1 MTATKC
7 PNCQTTIPAP
17 TKVPQRV
24 ATVRMP
30 ASLYGRLQDKARETG
45 ESLNSLCV
53 TALNREVA
61 AARVEIK
68 DGVVLIQRQ
77 DGSAIQCQTLSE
89 AEEVLD
95 QDGNEQRT
103 HAARCGESMAGS

>member
-1 MTATKC
+1 MTTVCIATGK
-7 PNCQTTIPAP
+7 PSTI
-17 TKVPQRV
+17 VPHIRV

-30 ASLYGRLQDKARETG
+30 ASLYGRLQDKAREIG

-77 DGSAIQCQTLSE
+77 DGTAIQCQTLSE
-89 AEEVLD
+89 AEAVLD
-95 QDGNEQRT
+95 QDDDFNAPSGQE
-103 HAARCGESMAGS
+103 